1 MKDHARLIIAIATGV
16 AIHLLLLWLTSGKVA
31 ALGPFLF
38 NHKSLATALVY
49 LAPWI
54 ITGMVSDRRQILAG
68 AVSAVIAL
76 SISRSFVIFMPWPVL
91 LTTIASSALYG
102 AAGAALGS
110 VVRSSNNSFKPNP
123 LRGSA

>member
-54 ITGMVSDRRQILAG
+54 ITGMISDRRQILAG
-68 AVSAVIAL
+68 AVIAL